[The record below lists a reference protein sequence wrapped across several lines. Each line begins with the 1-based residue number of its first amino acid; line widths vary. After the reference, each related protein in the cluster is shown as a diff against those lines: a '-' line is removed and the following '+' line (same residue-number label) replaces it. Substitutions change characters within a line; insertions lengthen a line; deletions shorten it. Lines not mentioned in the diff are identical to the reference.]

1 MNQPPYGQP
10 PGGGAPPYGQP
21 PGGGPPGGMPP
32 QGGGGGFNP
41 PQYGYGHQP
50 GAPPQHYHAP
60 AAPGPTMP
68 DKDAAK
74 GFFGALLDF
83 SFSSFVTTRLIKV
96 LYVLWLIGLAL
107 GALGG
112 LAGAAMNVVNGQ
124 IINGVISLV
133 VLPFALVA
141 GLILGRMWHE
151 LIIVQ
156 FRIAEN
162 LEEINKKTRG

>member
-1 MNQPPYGQP
+1 MP
-10 PGGGAPPYGQP
+10 PGGQ
-21 PGGGPPGGMPP
+21 
-32 QGGGGGFNP
+32 GGGFNP
-41 PQYGYGHQP
+41 PPYGYGQP
-50 GAPPQHYHAP
+50 QQAPPQHYHAP
-60 AAPGPTMP
+60 SPPAPTQPGS
-68 DKDAAK
+68 DAAK

-112 LAGAAMNVVNGQ
+112 LGGAAMNIVNGQ
-124 IINGVISLV
+124 IINGVITLV
-133 VLPFALVA
+133 VLPFALLA